1 MTPAAAIPVFLVSV
15 ALMLG
20 ASAVFARRL
29 DQTGLRLG
37 MPEALLGLLT
47 ALAADAPEIASA
59 ITALVEHQ
67 KAVAVGVV
75 VGSNAFNL
83 AAMLGLSAIVASR
96 VRARHEALELEAF
109 VGIWLLGVCLA
120 VVAGAIGA
128 TVGLVLV
135 AIVIVPYVVVLA
147 IGPGRVHSRFLAES
161 FGEQHIRE
169 ETVDARREIAGLVV
183 SLVVAIVLIV
193 GGSI

>member
-59 ITALVEHQ
+59 ITALIQHQ

-96 VRARHEALELEAF
+96 VRARHETLELEAF
-109 VGIWLLGVCLA
+109 VGIWLLA
-120 VVAGAIGA
+120 VM
-128 TVGLVLV
+128 
-135 AIVIVPYVVVLA
+135 
-147 IGPGRVHSRFLAES
+147 
-161 FGEQHIRE
+161 
-169 ETVDARREIAGLVV
+169 
-183 SLVVAIVLIV
+183 LVVAA
-193 GGSI
+193 GGLDGTIGAVPAAVV